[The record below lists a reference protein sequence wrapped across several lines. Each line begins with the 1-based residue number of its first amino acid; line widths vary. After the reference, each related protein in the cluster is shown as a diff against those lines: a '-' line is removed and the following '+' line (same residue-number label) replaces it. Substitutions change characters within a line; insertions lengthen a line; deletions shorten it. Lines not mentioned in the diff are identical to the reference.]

1 MKANVG
7 SADRTIRLI
16 LALTLIALFYTGI
29 LKGII
34 GILALI
40 VALLLTFTSLMS
52 FCPLYKL
59 FNITTIFHKKRNKG
73 NAKNQ

>member
-16 LALTLIALFYTGI
+16 LALTLIVLFYTGI
-29 LKGII
+29 INGIV

-40 VALLLTFTSLMS
+40 VALLLTFTSLTS
-52 FCPLYKL
+52 FCPIYKL
-59 FNITTIFHKKRNKG
+59 FNITTIFHKKNRNE
-73 NAKNQ
+73 NAKNH